1 MDFIFSA
8 LLLFPYGNPSCVM
21 ALASIRS
28 VAQLLLVLVAHC
40 QLDDYGFD
48 EDDIGPHG
56 SAPGG
61 PGYNV
66 QVGDSLKE
74 LNQKTLEQR
83 ATYRP
88 AVVSDQ
94 CIIEVCS
101 CQNFI
106 S

>member
-1 MDFIFSA
+1 
-8 LLLFPYGNPSCVM
+8 M
-21 ALASIRS
+21 AQVSIRS
-28 VAQLLLVLVAHC
+28 AAQLLLVWVAHC

-88 AVVSDQ
+88 AVVSDE
-94 CIIEVCS
+94 CIIEVCA
-101 CQNFI
+101 CRNFV